1 MALVHRA
8 LFTITV
14 ESGRTSTGSV
24 QKVFS
29 KHGHVDL
36 LTVIS
41 IESSLVYFSLFVSVR
56 LIVCAFQS

>member
-1 MALVHRA
+1 MLLQVVVQCGIRA

-14 ESGRTSTGSV
+14 ESGRISTGSV

-36 LTVIS
+36 LTVIT
-41 IESSLVYFSLFVSVR
+41 Y
-56 LIVCAFQS
+56 

>member
-41 IESSLVYFSLFVSVR
+41 RESSLSCTVRCLSVR